1 MNNIIKQLAQ
11 IEDQSVHIL
20 DEGAA
25 RKKELTAQY
34 EEKTRQ
40 FDESQ
45 NRETEEKITALK
57 NEMKASTEA
66 QLDRQRTDA
75 NAAISRL
82 EQHYKANHSRYVKA
96 LFKKIT
102 EV

>member
-20 DEGAA
+20 DEGTA
-25 RKKELTAQY
+25 RKKALTTQY

-40 FDESQ
+40 FDESL
-45 NRETEEKITALK
+45 NKETEEKITALRNK
-57 NEMKASTEA
+57 MNTSSKA
-66 QLDRQRTDA
+66 QLARQRRDA
-75 NAAISRL
+75 DAAISRL
-82 EQHYKANHSRYVKA
+82 EQHYEANHSRYVKA
-96 LFKKIT
+96 LFKKMT